1 MAKSKIEIYSP
12 KQEELNAMIICN
24 RNDLAYI
31 IQPIKDNK
39 KYNIIKFQISNYLE
53 VHSLKENDV
62 KLEFTEYDGMKKVME
77 LYTQHSK
84 RFKL

>member
-12 KQEELNAMIICN
+12 SQEELNSMLVCN

-31 IQPIKDNK
+31 IQPIKNSK

-53 VHSLKENDV
+53 VFTLKENDV
-62 KLEFTEYDGMKKVME
+62 KLEFNEYDGLKKVME

-84 RFKL
+84 RLSK

>member
-1 MAKSKIEIYSP
+1 MAKSKTETYSP
-12 KQEELNAMIICN
+12 SQAELNAMIVCN

-31 IQPIKDNK
+31 IQPIKNSK

-53 VHSLKENDV
+53 VHTLKENDV
-62 KLEFTEYDGMKKVME
+62 KLEFNEYDGLKKVME

-84 RFKL
+84 RLSK